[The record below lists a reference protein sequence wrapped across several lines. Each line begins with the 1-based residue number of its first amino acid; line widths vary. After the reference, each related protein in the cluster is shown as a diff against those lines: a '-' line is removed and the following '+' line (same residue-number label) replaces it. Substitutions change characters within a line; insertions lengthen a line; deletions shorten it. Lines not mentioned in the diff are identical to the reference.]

1 MRKAITVLTMVAAA
15 FAATI
20 LSVSPAMAAGPALTC
35 NFSPGNGKFLSGLC
49 ENGVPSFSYTLTW
62 LVQNATGNATYSWTH
77 PGNAV
82 AGCTSTSDECQITVS
97 GRATKTFTAT
107 VVVTQ
112 GGAHTTLSESA
123 DVEPV
128 CASPDGP
135 VFC

>member
-1 MRKAITVLTMVAAA
+1 MRRVIVTLAMAAA
-15 FAATI
+15 ALASAVF
-20 LSVSPAMAAGPALTC
+20 SVSPAMAAGPTLAC
-35 NFSPGNGKFLSGLC
+35 NFSPGNGKYLSGLC
-49 ENGVPSFSYTLTW
+49 ENGTPAFSYTLTW
-62 LVQNATGNATYSWTH
+62 LVQGAAGGSTYSWTH

-82 AGCTSTSDECQITVS
+82 AGCTSTSDDCAISVS

-112 GGAHTTLSESA
+112 GGTHTTLSESA